1 MDHNNTPGARQS
13 RDLPPARLLQHLPR
27 RRQVD
32 LIDHLAVEPDH
43 AAPFGLRRR
52 HRLDYPLGFGDL
64 FGGGR
69 EDFVDDLDMR
79 GMDDGFA
86 VVAQVARGLASAPQ
100 PSKIFNREIR
110 RIVGR
115 DPGGARGQ
123 QYVRTREQHFSLVLA
138 QYRAQIAR
146 QVGRPEHQSGD
157 QFVRF
162 GDLAAGEDPA
172 RRFDQ
177 AEQLA
182 RLAAYR
188 LMIFALHNRGD
199 GRHVFNALA
208 LRDDEAGGADRDYSS
223 RVLQSPLRDER
234 VDAYENL
241 FAAEV
246 NFIERAN
253 DRRASF
259 ELLIRRNAVFKV
271 EYQAVSRRIARLQ
284 NHPFGY
290 SRDVKQT
297 PHHACLQHH
306 PPVAGLFGISA
317 RRRKTN
323 TASPLWLRARVST

>member
-1 MDHNNTPGARQS
+1 MDG
-13 RDLPPARLLQHLPR
+13 
-27 RRQVD
+27 
-32 LIDHLAVEPDH
+32 
-43 AAPFGLRRR
+43 
-52 HRLDYPLGFGDL
+52 
-64 FGGGR
+64 
-69 EDFVDDLDMR
+69 
-79 GMDDGFA
+79 GFA
-86 VVAQVARGLASAPQ
+86 VVAQISRSLAPAAQ
-100 PSKIFNREIR
+100 TFYILYREMR

-123 QYVRTREQHFSLVLA
+123 QYLRTREQHFGLVLA
-138 QYRAQIAR
+138 QNRAQIAR
-146 QVGRPEHQSGD
+146 QIGRPEHQSGD
-157 QFVRF
+157 QLVRF
-162 GDLAAGEDPA
+162 CDLAAGEDPA
-172 RRFDQ
+172 RRFDH

-199 GRHVFNALA
+199 GRHVFNAFA
-208 LRDDEAGGADRDYSS
+208 LRDDEAGGADRDDRP
-223 RVLQSPLRDER
+223 RVLQPPLRGER

-241 FAAEV
+241 LAAEV
-246 NFIERAN
+246 NFIEGAN

-259 ELLIRRNAVFKV
+259 ELLIRRDAVFKV

-297 PHHACLQHH
+297 PHHRYLQHH
-306 PPVAGLFGISA
+306 TPVAGLFGIST